1 MHANSRSYLG
11 VVGRMAAGWRAWRDE
26 VRTEHLINGLPLHIR
41 KDIGWPDT
49 HSARLSRRAGI
60 LFRL

>member
-1 MHANSRSYLG
+1 MSIIGTIGHLAREY
-11 VVGRMAAGWRAWRDE
+11 RQRREIA
-26 VRTEHLINGLPLHIR
+26 RTERMIGAMPAELR